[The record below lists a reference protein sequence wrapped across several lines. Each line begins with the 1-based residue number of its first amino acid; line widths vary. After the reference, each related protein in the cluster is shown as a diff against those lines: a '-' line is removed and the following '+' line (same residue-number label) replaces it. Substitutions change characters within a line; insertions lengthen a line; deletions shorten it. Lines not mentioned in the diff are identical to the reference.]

1 MKELAQGIASLG
13 RGPDTELVHM
23 TKGEIAAMQRLAMAN
38 GGSLTINPHTGL
50 PEAGFLSSIL
60 PMLATAVAS
69 YFGGPMAGAAVGG
82 ALGAVTNKRNP
93 LLGAG
98 LGALGGYGSGN
109 ISNMLTGAG
118 ETVANTANTEMANT
132 LGQKAAETAV
142 PNEVARMVSTNP
154 EFANMGMTPQEYA
167 ALAEK
172 TGGVSGLSSTPE
184 EIAALQNS
192 ARVYAAN
199 AYVPPQQSYFEKLA
213 SGAKNLPTGALTDKK
228 NLMNMGLAA
237 VPMAMGLMG
246 GSSKGLGGPG
256 SNLPYSTPSVPFS
269 KAQASTRTTQYPT
282 SPYGPEYAYFTGDRT
297 YGPGNSLATYGAA
310 EGGLAS
316 LKGFADGGGV
326 EYPDL
331 NFAQPQM
338 RPDQMQ
344 QNLNNYGEPVG
355 YADGGLAMFP
365 QGSLGGR
372 FSNPSTPIPST
383 GRHAFDEG
391 TGGGGPINMPT
402 RLTSGNMQAQANSMG
417 LGTSNRPED
426 AGIQGGPMMGMAT
439 SLPAMPRAP
448 APPPGATV
456 INGQMM
462 PRQGSVLNGGMA
474 TQASRFQPRFNAE
487 NSGFFDASPARVSA
501 PAAGAGIPAAGGYTP
516 FSLYGPGGFQ
526 PAAPQVAPLTQAQAT
541 AARPS
546 PPPVVAPAPDPGNY
560 YDGGAGNGGGYGAS
574 GGLPRDFKQY
584 AGGSGIADL
593 TPTYAAGGKLLR
605 GPGDGVSDSIPAVIT
620 GPRPQRAAL
629 ADGEF
634 VVPARIVSELGNGS
648 TEAGARKLYA
658 MMDRVQHARK
668 KSIGKNRVAVNSR
681 AEKMLPA

>member
-23 TKGEIAAMQRLAMAN
+23 TKGEVAGLQHLALAH

-60 PMLATAVAS
+60 PMLA
-69 YFGGPMAGAAVGG
+69 GAAANFIFPGAGMIGTALAGGVTG
-82 ALGAVTNKRNP
+82 ALLNKNRGMGAIT
-93 LLGAG
+93 
-98 LGALGGYGSGN
+98 GALGGVGGGN
-109 ISNMLTGAG
+109 LAGTLAGAG
-118 ETVANTANTEMANT
+118 EAAASAEAAKQAAEAGTSAFNTAMQVPTQNFIPENVQTALANPEVSGMDTAAYQQALQDKTLQAEMARAGAIDN
-132 LGQKAAETAV
+132 
-142 PNEVARMVSTNP
+142 
-154 EFANMGMTPQEYA
+154 YA
-167 ALAEK
+167 
-172 TGGVSGLSSTPE
+172 
-184 EIAALQNS
+184 
-192 ARVYAAN
+192 
-199 AYVPPQQSYFEKLA
+199 PPQQSYFDKLQKGITNPPA
-213 SGAKNLPTGALTDKK
+213 DFFKTKK
-228 NLMNMGLAA
+228 NYVDMGMAA
-237 VPMAMGLMG
+237 APLAMGMFG
-246 GSSKGLGGPG
+246 GGPSGGVGSSG
-256 SNLPYSTPSVPFS
+256 LPYSTSSVPFS
-269 KAQASTRTTQYPT
+269 KAQASTRETRFQDPNA
-282 SPYGPEYAYFTGDRT
+282 PYGPEYAYFTGNRT
-297 YGPGNSLATYGAA
+297 YGPGNSLANYGAA

-331 NFAQPQM
+331 NFFQPQP
-338 RPDQMQ
+338 RTDTLQ
-344 QNLNNYGEPVG
+344 QKVNYFGEPEG

-365 QGSLGGR
+365 QGSFGGR

-439 SLPAMPRAP
+439 PLPAMPRAP

-474 TQASRFQPRFNAE
+474 TQASRFQPRYNRE
-487 NSGFFDASPARVSA
+487 NSGFFDQMPRRQA
-501 PAAGAGIPAAGGYTP
+501 PASGAGIPASGGYVP
-516 FSLYGPGGFQ
+516 FSLYGPGGFK
-526 PAAPQVAPLTQAQAT
+526 PAAAQVAPPTQAQAT
-541 AARPS
+541 AAS
-546 PPPVVAPAPDPGNY
+546 PPPAPAAPTPVPTYVNSASDQGMNSGVKE
-560 YDGGAGNGGGYGAS
+560 GGRIRG
-574 GGLPRDFKQY
+574 
-584 AGGSGIADL
+584 GIADL
-593 TPTYAAGGKLLR
+593 TPTYAAGGRLLR

-658 MMDRVQHARK
+658 MMDRVQHARR
-668 KSIGKNRVAVNSR
+668 KSIGKGKVAVNSR
-681 AEKMLPA
+681 AEKLLPA